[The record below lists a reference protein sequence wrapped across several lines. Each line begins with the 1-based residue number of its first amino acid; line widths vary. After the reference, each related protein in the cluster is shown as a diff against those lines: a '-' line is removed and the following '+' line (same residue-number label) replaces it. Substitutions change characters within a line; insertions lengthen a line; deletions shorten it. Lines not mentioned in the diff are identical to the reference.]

1 MNNSS
6 SSLGFTRPASA
17 RMCGTGGGTVRLAD
31 GTLQHVTRGRLSHL
45 LAAQQAPDAVRW
57 ALAKVKAGLP
67 LSAAECDAC
76 RSYLAAAVADAHA
89 Q

>member
-1 MNNSS
+1 MHNGS

-17 RMCGTGGGTVRLAD
+17 RMCGTGGGTVRLVD
-31 GTLQHVTRGRLSHL
+31 GTLQHVSRGQLAHL

-57 ALAKVKAGLP
+57 ALAKVNAGLP
-67 LSAAECDAC
+67 LSTVERDAC
-76 RSYLAAAVADAHA
+76 WSYLAAAVADDHA

>member
-1 MNNSS
+1 MTNGSS
-6 SSLGFTRPASA
+6 PFGFTRPAHA
-17 RMCGTGGGTVRLAD
+17 RMCGTGGGNVRLAD
-31 GTLQHVTRGRLSHL
+31 GTLQHVTRGQLAHL
-45 LAAQQAPDAVRW
+45 LAAQQAPDPVRW

-76 RSYLAAAVADAHA
+76 RSYLAAAVADGHA